1 MNKKLNK
8 LETNLQQINDWNDE
22 IIFLADDS
30 NLLVGNASFLLDYSQ
45 DKNKVSSRYDN
56 FFFLPHTI
64 SVIIT
69 EFIHLPWIRNNISD

>member
-45 DKNKVSSRYDN
+45 DKNKVSSRYGN

-64 SVIIT
+64 SVIIP
-69 EFIHLPWIRNNISD
+69 EFIHLP